1 MIRPSNY
8 SCLSLARCGI
18 GETSLPFPV
27 LPLPF
32 PELLASPSLVH
43 LTSLRYLSCV
53 FVGFAFVLSLL
64 LLSMQSMLS
73 MQSVLCACVFV
84 QAESWITI
92 AIEVIIADCVLHVR
106 FTVARSL
113 ARLSV
118 VCLPARR
125 LSRCPLV
132 SLASPLPECLPG
144 CWLARECSAAA
155 AAHTVHHHL

>member
-64 LLSMQSMLS
+64 LLLSMQSMLS

-106 FTVARSL
+106 FTVARSF
-113 ARLSV
+113 ARSLV
-118 VCLPARR
+118 RR
-125 LSRCPLV
+125 LF
-132 SLASPLPECLPG
+132 A
-144 CWLARECSAAA
+144 CSAALEVPSGFA
-155 AAHTVHHHL
+155 R